1 MTFAVYTDQEGYI
14 GDVSAPSR
22 EKAAEFLADQGYEP
36 GSFELRELIELIQ
49 EIEDEIHNTP
59 ED

>member
-22 EKAAEFLADQGYEP
+22 EVAAEFLTSQGYRA
-36 GSFELRELIELIQ
+36 GAFELRELV
-49 EIEDEIHNTP
+49 
-59 ED
+59 

>member
-22 EKAAEFLADQGYEP
+22 ETAVEFLNGQGYEP
-36 GSFELRELIELIQ
+36 GAFELRELAK
-49 EIEDEIHNTP
+49 
-59 ED
+59 